1 MARSSTRA
9 SSSAAHHQ
17 AAATTTGYDGSS
29 TSFTNSGRPSRAAA
43 KADVTYNEEEL
54 FDKGRYTARS
64 APLPANLLQQGRYSV
79 DTGSLNGV
87 PQSGNVHTYPHQQQA
102 QMQYAAVADRP
113 RRSGSASYSARQSN
127 PAYNSSGAY
136 GVPSP
141 YFQQPGTFQNV
152 AASGSG
158 YIAPQQLNGNGQ
170 FAAFGAGN
178 GSDYA
183 DQDEY
188 DEAEGSPESNYE
200 DGDDDEYGGKA
211 HRSQSAKGGK
221 GKGKATHARQGSKG
235 KGRVSNGSAK
245 PTAPRRQTKHDSASD
260 DDYHARTDPDSVEV
274 SANGSADLFPPAGM
288 RSSRQAKA
296 NPVYT
301 NNHFEHS
308 EADDADGETGF
319 LEVPPARDHAG
330 PSSDV
335 ASAGELGGALFGPAA
350 TVTSHAAPLAR
361 NQRTVLSEDDEAGVQ
376 QNLVPVYAHQNG
388 QKAARKSAF
397 VAAPPVQQEVVT
409 TAHGRI
415 VKRLIVQEASGS
427 EEDDEMRLK
436 SRKGN
441 KGSAAYQVDGDDD
454 GSFKGDDNDASG
466 DDLDNRR
473 RPSRGT
479 AVSRRAL
486 RKKADSGED
495 DYMEPEP
502 SRRKKRTHSS
512 DGSSD
517 TSGPELDDDDSG
529 EDELK
534 REAKW
539 AKRQNRKHSNLVV
552 EGGRKRV
559 EVDYNVV
566 NLADKAFSGEGV
578 RKVKSTPKK
587 KRYGY
592 GAPQRL
598 PFNMSG
604 KQLGALFGDKPP
616 DSDSDD
622 DDAGITPR
630 RPGLLGSGGVGAIGY
645 GADYA
650 LPAGTPSNLGKTS
663 GATSER

>member
-9 SSSAAHHQ
+9 SSAAHHQ
-17 AAATTTGYDGSS
+17 AAAIAGYDGSS

-127 PAYNSSGAY
+127 SAYNSSGAY
-136 GVPSP
+136 GTQSP
-141 YFQQPGTFQNV
+141 YFQQAGTSTHV

-158 YIAPQQLNGNGQ
+158 YIAPQQLNGNAQ
-170 FAAFGAGN
+170 FATFGIGN
-178 GSDYA
+178 GDDYA

-188 DEAEGSPESNYE
+188 DEAIGSPESDYE
-200 DGDDDEYGGKA
+200 DGHDDEYGGKA
-211 HRSQSAKGGK
+211 NRNQAAKGGK

-245 PTAPRRQTKHDSASD
+245 PTAPRRQMKHDSASD
-260 DDYHARTDPDSVEV
+260 DDYHNRTDPDSVEV
-274 SANGSADLFPPAGM
+274 SANGSADVFPQAGM
-288 RSSRQAKA
+288 RNSRKAKA

-301 NNHFEHS
+301 NGHFETS

-376 QNLVPVYAHQNG
+376 QNLVPVYVHQNG
-388 QKAARKSAF
+388 QKAARQSAF
-397 VAAPPVQQEVVT
+397 RPAPPVQQEVVT
-409 TAHGRI
+409 TAHGRT

-436 SRKGN
+436 SRKAN

-466 DDLDNRR
+466 DDVYNR
-473 RPSRGT
+473 RPSRGR
-479 AVSRRAL
+479 AVSRRVL

-517 TSGPELDDDDSG
+517 GSGPDLDDDDDSG
-529 EDELK
+529 DDELINEHRRK
-534 REAKW
+534 ERRNHEQ
-539 AKRQNRKHSNLVV
+539 RQVEPEGPRARKQ
-552 EGGRKRV
+552 
-559 EVDYNVV
+559 VDYNIL
-566 NLADKAFSGEGV
+566 NLAEKAFSGEGV
-578 RKVKSTPKK
+578 RKIKSTPKK

-630 RPGLLGSGGVGAIGY
+630 RPGLLGSGAAGAMGY
-645 GADYA
+645 GLDFA
-650 LPAGTPSNLGKTS
+650 LPAGTPSNLGKIS
-663 GATSER
+663 GATSE